1 MVAGCGAAGYPAA
14 KTINNHSD
22 FDVTAV
28 DWNDFFEFKPALYGV
43 IAGHDRSSIGFDL
56 RKSFLRS
63 GIDFVNERVTGIDPD
78 ARTVTTAGHELEYD
92 RLFVGLGGE
101 VIDFGIPQE
110 EVIYLDSYHGAQE
123 IRERALDGDSMVMI
137 GGGVTGVE
145 TCFTVRELAP
155 DIEITLIEAGDRVA
169 SQLHPENSERIRE
182 RLEEFGITVR
192 TGERIESI
200 EDGTVMSSER
210 RYDPGFIVQ
219 ATGVRPQ
226 QVVRDAFGDDGL
238 TVDRHLQSTE
248 HPAVFGAGDSISF
261 TDQDKIRRAYH
272 ATREARTASI
282 NLLRSHT
289 GKRMQEYVTREAPI
303 ILTLGG
309 MNSLLQTRWFSMTG
323 LIPHLMEHF
332 GVEKRFIWKYK
343 YLT

>member
-1 MVAGCGAAGYPAA
+1 MVVGCGAAGYPAA
-14 KTINNHSD
+14 KTINNHRD

-63 GIDFVNERVTGIDPD
+63 GIDFVNERVTGIDPED
-78 ARTVTTAGHELEYD
+78 RTVTTDDHELEYD

-101 VIDFGIPQE
+101 VIDFGIPRD
-110 EVIYLDSYHGAQE
+110 EVIYLDSYRGAQQ
-123 IRERALDGDSMVMI
+123 IREQAREQDSMVMI

-155 DIEITLIEAGDRVA
+155 DLEITLIEAGDRVA

-192 TGERIESI
+192 TGERIESVR
-200 EDGTVMSSER
+200 DGTVISSEQQ
-210 RYDPGFIVQ
+210 YHTDFIVQ

-226 QVVRDAFGDDGL
+226 SVVRDAFGDDGL
-238 TVDRHLQSTE
+238 VVDRQLRSTE
-248 HPAVFGAGDSISF
+248 YPAVFGAGDSISF
-261 TDQDKIRRAYH
+261 TDQPKIRRAYH
-272 ATREARTASI
+272 ATKEARTASI

-289 GKRMQEYVTREAPI
+289 GKQMKEYVSGEAPI
-303 ILTLGG
+303 ILNLGG
-309 MNSLLQTRWFSMTG
+309 MNSLLQTRRFSMTG
-323 LIPHLMEHF
+323 IVPHLMEKF